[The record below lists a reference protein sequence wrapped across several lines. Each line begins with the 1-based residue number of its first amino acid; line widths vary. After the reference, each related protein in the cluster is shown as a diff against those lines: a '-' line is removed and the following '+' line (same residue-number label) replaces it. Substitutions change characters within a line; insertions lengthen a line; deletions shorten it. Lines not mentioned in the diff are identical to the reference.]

1 MANLQIKNID
11 DRLYQQ
17 IKLMAGNENRS
28 VSQQVLFLIRNH
40 LSQAGRLRSGKNA
53 AQVLLD
59 LAGSWEDPRTA
70 AQIVSELKAARKKSR
85 KLSKGL

>member
-11 DRLYQQ
+11 ERLYQQ
-17 IKLMAGNENRS
+17 FKRLAANENRS
-28 VSQQVLFLIRNH
+28 VSQQVLYLIRNH
-40 LSQAGRLRSGKNA
+40 LSRKGRLQPEEAA

-59 LAGSWEDPRTA
+59 LAGSWEDLRTSE
-70 AQIVSELKAARKKSR
+70 QIVSDLKASRRMSR

>member
-11 DRLYQQ
+11 ERLYQQ

-28 VSQQVLFLIRNH
+28 VSQQVLFLIRKH
-40 LSQAGRLRSGKNA
+40 LSQVGRLRSGKNA

-59 LAGSWEDPRTA
+59 LAGSWEDPWSA
-70 AQIVSELKAARKKSR
+70 AQIVSDLKAARKKSR
-85 KLSKGL
+85 KLSKGT